1 MPIDIAQAPPA
12 SISSLNTVLPKVAGN
27 RSIASKAPLLAQGA
41 NRVLQDQGLQTPQ
54 DLCCPHLF
62 MCLDSMQLLRGRI
75 CQPRSLH
82 CGHISS
88 PRPKAMRMNW
98 WQQM

>member
-41 NRVLQDQGLQTPQ
+41 NRVLQDQGASDAPRPMLSSPAA
-54 DLCCPHLF
+54 
-62 MCLDSMQLLRGRI
+62 GRI

>member
-41 NRVLQDQGLQTPQ
+41 NRVLQDQGASDAPRPMLSSPVYV
-54 DLCCPHLF
+54 
-62 MCLDSMQLLRGRI
+62 LDSMQLLRGRI